1 MAAERNVGVLFSAV
15 PAEAAER
22 LRGGRRVAP
31 VLAPTLD
38 EALEWCE
45 MRTLADAGHV
55 TSEAETLSAR
65 LRDEFGDEAAQ
76 YLLSQFSTVEIQAG
90 AAVMEQGEQADDLAF
105 IESGRASVHVAFED
119 RPPVRVRTL
128 VAGTMI
134 GELGFYVGAARTA
147 TIRAETDCRLIRVA
161 PADIERL
168 EAAHP
173 HLALGFHRLIA
184 KRLCLRIHDKDHVI
198 AGLMRGMRR
207 AAS

>member
-1 MAAERNVGVLFSAV
+1 
-15 PAEAAER
+15 
-22 LRGGRRVAP
+22 
-31 VLAPTLD
+31 APTLD

-55 TSEAETLSAR
+55 TSGAETLSAR

-76 YLLSQFSTVEIQAG
+76 YLLSQFSTVEIPAG
-90 AAVMEQGEQADDLAF
+90 AAVIEQGEQTDDLAF